1 MPRRRSRRPGVTLL
15 ELLIAIALL
24 VALAAIA
31 LPSLLTDLDER
42 AFVAAVDVT
51 HRQLLLARAHAQTT
65 GRSVELVFD
74 ARPSR
79 VEARL
84 FDPARLGVERDEA
97 SEFDVDI
104 DAVDDDDLVIHE
116 SWAYR
121 ELPVGVQ
128 VTRPA
133 PDGVESAGPVRLAVY
148 LADGSALFAPPFW
161 IVDHAGRRR
170 RVTVNP
176 WTGVPNLEAEPSP
189 DDRDAAT
196 DTDSAADAATDAVD
210 PEDGVDPDDGVEGG
224 P

>member
-31 LPSLLTDLDER
+31 LPSLVTDLDER
-42 AFVAAVDVT
+42 AFVAAVDAT
-51 HRQLLLARAHAQTT
+51 HRQLLLARAHAQAT

-79 VEARL
+79 IEARR
-84 FDPARLGVERDEA
+84 FDPARLAVERDEA
-97 SEFDVDI
+97 GEFDI
-104 DAVDDDDLVIHE
+104 DLDAGDDDDLVIHE
-116 SWAYR
+116 GWAYR
-121 ELPVGVQ
+121 ELPVGVR

-133 PDGVESAGPVRLAVY
+133 RDGEESAGPLRLAVY
-148 LADGSALFAPPFW
+148 LADGSAIFAPPFW
-161 IVDHAGRRR
+161 IVDDAGRRR

-176 WTGVPNLEAEPSP
+176 WTGVPDLEAEPSP
-189 DDRDAAT
+189 GNRDAGT
-196 DTDSAADAATDAVD
+196 DTDLDADSATDAVD
-210 PEDGVDPDDGVEGG
+210 PEDDVDPDDGVGRG

>member
-15 ELLIAIALL
+15 ELLVAIALL

-31 LPSLLTDLDER
+31 LPSLITDLDER

-51 HRQLLLARAHAQTT
+51 HRQLLLARAHAQAT

-84 FDPARLGVERDEA
+84 FDPARLGAERDEV
-97 SEFDVDI
+97 SEFDVDL

-128 VTRPA
+128 VTRPT
-133 PDGVESAGPVRLAVY
+133 PNGEESAGPLRLAVY
-148 LADGSALFAPPFW
+148 LAVGSALFAPPFW

-196 DTDSAADAATDAVD
+196 DAVD
-210 PEDGVDPDDGVEGG
+210 PEDDVDPDDGVEGG